1 MLLNTLTAFS
11 DITTS
16 HLLTAVANASLV
28 QLVGFHPWGIQNLE
42 QHVKAKGKSEP
53 VLSLHYVSGKMQ
65 QLMDIVN
72 KHSIPAN

>member
-16 HLLTAVANASLV
+16 HLLTAVANATLV
-28 QLVGFHPWGIQNLE
+28 QLAGFHPWGIQNLE
-42 QHVKAKGKSEP
+42 HYVKAKGKSEP

-65 QLMDIVN
+65 QLMDIVD
-72 KHSIPAN
+72 KHSKTAN